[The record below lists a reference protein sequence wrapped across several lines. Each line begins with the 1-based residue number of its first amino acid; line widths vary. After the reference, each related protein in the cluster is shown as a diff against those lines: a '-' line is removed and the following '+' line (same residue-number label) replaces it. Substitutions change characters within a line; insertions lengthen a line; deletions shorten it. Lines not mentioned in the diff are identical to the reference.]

1 MSDQKV
7 AIYTTPT
14 CGYCK
19 MAKAFFKE
27 NNIAYEEH
35 NVVEDETARN
45 YMMDKSGQSG
55 VPVITIGEEFVVG
68 FDEDRLRELL
78 GV

>member
-27 NNIAYEEH
+27 NNIAYDEH
-35 NVVEDETARN
+35 NVVEDEAARD
-45 YMMDKSGQSG
+45 YMIDKSGQAG
-55 VPVITIGEEFVVG
+55 VPVIAVGDELVVG